1 MNLSGIFYTDVALG
15 LVLLVLIL
23 ASFKYVNRAISALKL
38 VLVLALMDSAEVMN
52 GLAHLPYAIV
62 PPLNA
67 VPTLVKAYGLQFT
80 LQVADT
86 LKVSTLLT
94 PQLNAL
100 LQLITVQPG
109 LLYGSLV
116 IFALFNALLLY
127 VIYAALSW
135 KWSPPRQ

>member
-1 MNLSGIFYTDVALG
+1 V
-15 LVLLVLIL
+15 
-23 ASFKYVNRAISALKL
+23 
-38 VLVLALMDSAEVMN
+38 
-52 GLAHLPYAIV
+52 
-62 PPLNA
+62 
-67 VPTLVKAYGLQFT
+67 LVKAYGLQFT

-100 LQLITVQPG
+100 LQIVEIQPG

-116 IFALFNALLLY
+116 VFAFFNALLLY

-135 KWSPPRQ
+135 KWSPLKT